1 MLPGLHVVFEF
12 VLLEFLRLVLGF
24 GFGVILLFGFGDA
37 GYTAS
42 QGDCECDGAKFHYPS
57 MVLALEEAS
66 QDGDY

>member
-24 GFGVILLFGFGDA
+24 GVILLLSFGDA

-42 QGDCECDGAKFHYPS
+42 QGDCECDSAKFHYPS
-57 MVLALEEAS
+57 MVLALDEAS